1 MSKRTR
7 GHAYRVNTLRLLGRV
22 GYASTRQ
29 VARAVWW
36 RCDESTRKM
45 AGRTLRWLLE
55 RGLIVTK
62 RDGDSING
70 EQLSAVTAAGA
81 ALLAKH
87 GDPLPYG
94 KAHARDWLRHAH
106 NHRTAC
112 NSVYAA
118 MCGMF
123 PDTDIWSELEVRA
136 GLAPVCELAYS
147 IDGEATVKVPDLVAD
162 YASGLEWIEVENAW
176 RSEKDLAKMI
186 GCMRSMFRNNKGI
199 SCVHFVI
206 ASPGAKTIGERLKK
220 KLTHGLDSGWP
231 RQIKELD
238 ARILSQ
244 HIKVSA
250 LDPETL
256 TLTTIR
262 RPGPPANHDRKPA
275 LYL

>member
-1 MSKRTR
+1 
-7 GHAYRVNTLRLLGRV
+7 
-22 GYASTRQ
+22 
-29 VARAVWW
+29 
-36 RCDESTRKM
+36 M

-256 TLTTIR
+256 TLTPIR
-262 RPGPPANHDRKPA
+262 RPGPPAQS
-275 LYL
+275 